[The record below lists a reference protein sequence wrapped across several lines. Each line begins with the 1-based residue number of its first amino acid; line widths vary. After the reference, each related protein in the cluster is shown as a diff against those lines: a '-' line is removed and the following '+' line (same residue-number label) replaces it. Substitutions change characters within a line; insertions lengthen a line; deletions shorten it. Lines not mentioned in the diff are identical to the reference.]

1 MNCVG
6 CFHPLSSQR
15 TFFVVYNKAQ
25 PSQRGVVTVPPSKAG
40 KQLSLIPEARVH
52 HVVVNRAKSVC
63 DAHIALLGVICN
75 YAPNQGGV
83 EKNDYIRTM
92 KQIRLELNSI
102 EVLKNREHWN
112 LYFIIAT
119 GHPDNPEKTVILI
132 KPENDFIAFRNKT
145 DNFYSFIP
153 EGENTEG
160 MFLLERKLPA
170 DRSIEVLFT
179 LMHSRASARK
189 FGERINEVIEAIGSS
204 GSIKEVIGFSRPE
217 LLVINKAIGVV
228 GNILEEVNDRNLGL
242 VSMSEEFEDVGI
254 QDRKQKLSSG
264 NAEISWTWV
273 CREL

>member
-1 MNCVG
+1 
-6 CFHPLSSQR
+6 
-15 TFFVVYNKAQ
+15 
-25 PSQRGVVTVPPSKAG
+25 
-40 KQLSLIPEARVH
+40 
-52 HVVVNRAKSVC
+52 
-63 DAHIALLGVICN
+63 
-75 YAPNQGGV
+75 
-83 EKNDYIRTM
+83 M

-119 GHPDNPEKTVILI
+119 EHPDNPEKTVILI

-145 DNFYSFIP
+145 DNFCSFKP
-153 EGENTEG
+153 EGDHTEG

-189 FGERINEVIEAIGSS
+189 FAEKLDAVKEAIGSS
-204 GSIKEVIGFSRPE
+204 GSAIKEVIGFSRPE

-254 QDRKQKLSSG
+254 QDRAQKLSSG